1 MLWQKELSEKGQGMV
16 EYAFV
21 LALVVLIGAAIAGNT
36 AVGQAIAG
44 ISDAV
49 VGLFDAISAR

>member
-1 MLWQKELSEKGQGMV
+1 MLWRKELSEKGQGMV

-21 LALVVLIGAAIAGNT
+21 LALVVLIGAAIAGDT
-36 AVGQAIAG
+36 AVGQAISG

-49 VGLFDAISAR
+49 VGLFDAISAQ